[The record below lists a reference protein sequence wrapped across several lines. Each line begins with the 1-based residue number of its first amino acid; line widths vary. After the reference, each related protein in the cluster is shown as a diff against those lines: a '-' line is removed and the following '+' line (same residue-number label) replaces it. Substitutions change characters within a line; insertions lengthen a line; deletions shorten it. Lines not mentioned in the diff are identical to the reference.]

1 MMLTFRA
8 RKLAIQ
14 AVFVFLVAACSRE
27 QQDWRSAEAADTVES
42 YGQFLDRHPDSE
54 LATQARTRVAQLA
67 EEREWKQA
75 STTDTAD
82 AYREFLTQ
90 HPNGKWAQEARI
102 RIQNFALNGLPPAG
116 PAMAAAPEPTAGTTA
131 AAAPP
136 ANGAAAVAAPDRLA
150 RAAGVAQMQGGQVAQ
165 MQPGSAPRAALS
177 AQAAPGELA
186 QPADSAQIGGVARG
200 AGSLQAAGPTP
211 GVAVGPASATARGT
225 AASPTNSTSAPPP
238 VSPRP
243 PVYSTPSA
251 SAQVTTQTN
260 FSTQRGAPPNSAAG
274 YGVQLGAFGSDTA
287 ANNAWQQLQA
297 RFGAQLQG
305 LTPHIVAANTSTGTL
320 FRLQAQVADEA
331 HARSLCDML
340 RQQSQACVPVLP
352 H

>member
-14 AVFVFLVAACSRE
+14 AVFVFLVVACSRE

-82 AYREFLTQ
+82 AYREFLAQ

-116 PAMAAAPEPTAGTTA
+116 PPMATAPT
-131 AAAPP
+131 PP
-136 ANGAAAVAAPDRLA
+136 LPAPDELA
-150 RAAGVAQMQGGQVAQ
+150 HAAGSAQMQAGQA
-165 MQPGSAPRAALS
+165 ARAALS
-177 AQAAPGELA
+177 AQASP
-186 QPADSAQIGGVARG
+186 SN
-200 AGSLQAAGPTP
+200 PTP
-211 GVAVGPASATARGT
+211 
-225 AASPTNSTSAPPP
+225 APPP
-238 VSPRP
+238 ASPRP
-243 PVYSTPSA
+243 PVYSTPYVSTPANTATNIAPAGGA
-251 SAQVTTQTN
+251 SANATT
-260 FSTQRGAPPNSAAG
+260 G
-274 YGVQLGAFGSDTA
+274 YGVQLGAFGSESA
-287 ANNAWQQLQA
+287 ASHEWQQLES
-297 RFGAQLQG
+297 RFGAQLRG
-305 LTPHIVAANTSTGTL
+305 LTPRIVTANTSTGTL
-320 FRLQAQVADEA
+320 FRLQAQVGDEA

-340 RQQSQACVPVLP
+340 RQQAQPCVPVLP

>member
-1 MMLTFRA
+1 MSMMLTFRA
-8 RKLAIQ
+8 LKVAIP
-14 AVFVFLVAACSRE
+14 AVFLFLLAACSRE

-42 YGQFLDRHPDSE
+42 YGQFLNRHPESE

-75 STTDTAD
+75 STADTAD
-82 AYREFLTQ
+82 AYREFLAQ

-116 PAMAAAPEPTAGTTA
+116 PPMATAPDAALGASG

-136 ANGAAAVAAPDRLA
+136 ASGAAAIAAPDALA
-150 RAAGVAQMQGGQVAQ
+150 HAAGSAQMQAGQA
-165 MQPGSAPRAALS
+165 ARAALS
-177 AQAAPGELA
+177 AQAAPGDLA
-186 QPADSAQIGGVARG
+186 ATPAN
-200 AGSLQAAGPTP
+200 P
-211 GVAVGPASATARGT
+211 
-225 AASPTNSTSAPPP
+225 TSAPPP
-238 VSPRP
+238 ASPRP
-243 PVYSTPSA
+243 PVYSTPYVS
-251 SAQVTTQTN
+251 
-260 FSTQRGAPPNSAAG
+260 APPNTATNFPTTNGASPNASTG
-274 YGVQLGAFGSDTA
+274 YGVQLGAFGSQNA
-287 ANNAWQQLQA
+287 ASNEWQQLKS

-305 LTPHIVAANTSTGTL
+305 LTPRIVTANTSTGTL